1 LQVEQILQA
10 LTNALLAAIVKFA
23 IIVDVGVNKVIM
35 KRAGDGNP
43 HRPVRSVSELGHL
56 CLTR

>member
-1 LQVEQILQA
+1 LLVEQLLCA

-23 IIVDVGVNKVIM
+23 IIVDVSVNKVIM
-35 KRAGDGNP
+35 SRVGDATP
-43 HRPVRSVSELGHL
+43 QRPVESVSELGHL